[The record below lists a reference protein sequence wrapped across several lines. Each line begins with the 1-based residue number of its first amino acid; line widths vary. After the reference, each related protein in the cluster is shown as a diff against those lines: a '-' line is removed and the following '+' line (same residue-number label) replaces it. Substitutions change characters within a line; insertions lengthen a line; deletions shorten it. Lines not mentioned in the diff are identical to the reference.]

1 MRYREVLVNVDRAL
15 IVQALT
21 ETRCNISNAAAKL
34 GVPPHALRRATACDP
49 EIIALAIEER
59 EQLCDRAEEVLYEAI
74 NDFSDAHRRD
84 VMARFVLSSEMAR
97 GRGFSPRA
105 KKTTL
110 VNAATNVI
118 VGWADSPGFDA
129 TRGYDPADHGGAPE
143 PDAD

>member
-1 MRYREVLVNVDRAL
+1 M
-15 IVQALT
+15 
-21 ETRCNISNAAAKL
+21 
-34 GVPPHALRRATACDP
+34 
-49 EIIALAIEER
+49 EIIDLALEQR
-59 EQLCDRAEEVLYEAI
+59 EQLCDRAEEIVYEALH
-74 NDFSDAHRRD
+74 DLDDKTRRD

-105 KKTTL
+105 MKTTL

-118 VGWADSPGFDA
+118 VGWADTPGFDA